1 MAHDARSRR
10 RTVLVADDSI
20 TTRSLLR
27 SVLEGGG
34 YRVRTA
40 SDGDEALR
48 IARSEPIDLVV
59 SDVRMPRLDGIGLLQ
74 RLRSD
79 PRTSTLP
86 LVLFSGANNDED
98 KQRGLSAGASAYLA
112 KSDFERGQLVDVVTQ
127 LLQEAGS

>member
-1 MAHDARSRR
+1 
-10 RTVLVADDSI
+10 
-20 TTRSLLR
+20 
-27 SVLEGGG
+27 
-34 YRVRTA
+34 
-40 SDGDEALR
+40 
-48 IARSEPIDLVV
+48 
-59 SDVRMPRLDGIGLLQ
+59 MPRLDGIGLLQ

-98 KQRGLSAGASAYLA
+98 KQRGLAAGASAYLA